1 MILRALPPAVFCL
14 LAIAVGAAA
23 QAAERSPRPPVL
35 AGTGQEAVPRLLGT
49 LVHVQPERSLA
60 VLGSNGQAA
69 QTVRI
74 GQLLDN
80 GLRLEAIASDH
91 VVVTRAGQRYSLP
104 LLGQAESQRR
114 HAPAALPAAKTLDTS
129 TDASAPSAATA
140 SALRAGNLDDVRAA
154 CADPSL
160 MQALPAAQKAEL
172 DALGMCTPH

>member
-14 LAIAVGAAA
+14 LAIAVGAVA

-91 VVVTRAGQRYSLP
+91 VVLTRAGQRYSLP
-104 LLGQAESQRR
+104 LLGQAGNQRR
-114 HAPAALPAAKTLDTS
+114 HAPAALPAAKAPDTS

-140 SALRAGNLDDVRAA
+140 TALRAGNLDDVRAA

-172 DALGMCTPH
+172 DALGVCTPH

>member
-91 VVVTRAGQRYSLP
+91 VVLTRAGQRYSLP
-104 LLGQAESQRR
+104 LLGQAGSQRR
-114 HAPAALPAAKTLDTS
+114 HAPAALPAAKALDTS

-140 SALRAGNLDDVRAA
+140 SALRARNLDDVRTA
-154 CADPSL
+154 CADPSVI
-160 MQALPAAQKAEL
+160 QALPAAQKAEL
-172 DALGMCTPH
+172 DALGVCTPH